1 MLSPGVPAPSRVPS
15 ALCVAVVCAGL
26 AAQPAAAAVHT
37 VRSGQAIAGVLSEAL
52 PGDTVR
58 VAPGE
63 YRERL
68 VVDVPVTLIGEPG
81 ARILGSYEGTVVHV
95 TAPGTVLE
103 GLEIAE
109 AGTNLS
115 KDMACLLIEA
125 DDVTVRDSTISQA
138 LHGIYVKGASRT
150 RILGNRIEGRLDL
163 IESDRGN
170 GIHLW
175 NSHHNRI
182 AGNEI
187 FHVRDGIYFS
197 FANETEIEDNHIHDV
212 RYGLHYMYSND
223 NVFSDNLFE
232 HNVAG
237 AALMYSERITFERNT
252 FARCRGFRAYGIL
265 LQSMSEVTSRQNLI
279 LDNSRGIFMNN
290 TDASVFAGNDVVD
303 NDLAIQLNGGCDGN
317 RFVANNFLGNLTE
330 LLLDVSDLETLWAG
344 DGGGN
349 HWSAYRGYDLDRD
362 GLGDVPFSIQ
372 NVFQVLES
380 DVPEVRFYLLS
391 PAAEVLK
398 AAEEALPLLQLGDA
412 RDPAPRMEAVTNADV
427 PWATV
432 GEMSLVPS
440 PVWAALYLVG
450 TLLPLGALAWG
461 GRSRRGDASAPPVIM
476 RSSTST
482 GDEGSLREA
491 DGGILRAAARK
502 GPSE

>member
-1 MLSPGVPAPSRVPS
+1 VSPWLLAIGLVGCLGAPAGAETHAVEAGESIS
-15 ALCVAVVCAGL
+15 AVL
-26 AAQPAAAAVHT
+26 ARAQPGDV
-37 VRSGQAIAGVLSEAL
+37 VRL
-52 PGDTVR
+52 
-58 VAPGE
+58 APGE

-68 VVDVPVTLIGEPG
+68 VIDVPVTLAGAPG
-81 ARILGSYEGTVVHV
+81 ARILGEYGGTVVHV
-95 TAPGTVLE
+95 TAPGAVLE

-109 AGTNLS
+109 SGPHLT
-115 KDMACLLIEA
+115 KDMACVLVEA
-125 DDVTVRDSTISQA
+125 DDVTVRGCSVRQA
-138 LHGIYVKGASRT
+138 LHGIYVKGGNRA
-150 RILGNRIEGRLDL
+150 RILGNTVEGRLDL

-175 NSHHNRI
+175 NTHHSRVVD
-182 AGNEI
+182 NEI
-187 FHVRDGIYFS
+187 FHARDGIYFS
-197 FANETEIEDNHIHDV
+197 FANQTAIEGNHIHDV
-212 RYGLHYMYSND
+212 RYGVHYMYSNE
-223 NVFSDNLFE
+223 NSFSDNLFE

-237 AALMYSERITFERNT
+237 AALMYSEDITFERNT

-265 LQSMSEVTSRQNLI
+265 LQSMSNVVSRQNLI

-290 TDASVFAGNDVVD
+290 TDNSVFANNDVVD
-303 NDLAIQLNGGCDGN
+303 NDLAVQLNGGCDGN

-344 DGGGN
+344 DDGGN
-349 HWSAYRGYDLDRD
+349 HWSSYRGYDLDRD

-412 RDPAPRMEAVTNADV
+412 RDPVPRMEAVANTGV
-427 PWATV
+427 PWERGRKT
-432 GEMSLVPS
+432 SLESS
-440 PVWAALYLVG
+440 PVWAVVYLAG

-461 GRSRRGDASAPPVIM
+461 GRSRRRRASDPP
-476 RSSTST
+476 
-482 GDEGSLREA
+482 A
-491 DGGILRAAARK
+491 DRRNGEILRAAARK